1 MSRHYLALTPTE
13 HARLMAAAKKYGCS
27 AHELALKA
35 VMQEVLRVE
44 MIPTHPPK
52 ATQAILDGRTLEQE
66 VLAALEELG
75 GSMTG
80 GESTDPEYNRFL
92 ERQAAKTKDKE

>member
-44 MIPTHPPK
+44 MIPTHPPP
-52 ATQAILDGRTLEQE
+52 ALQAILDGRTLEQE
-66 VLAALEELG
+66 LLQALADLG
-75 GSMTG
+75 ATI
-80 GESTDPEYNRFL
+80 TDTE
-92 ERQAAKTKDKE
+92 TKP